1 MSGAEDEKVF
11 MIGAAAA
18 CALMN
23 SAAVAGVRNLPSY
36 PFSVSDRRTLEN
48 AGAIPILSNSAF
60 LRFLAPACAHRL
72 ANLVSARS
80 CKPGHISAMP
90 KRHCPLW
97 CVLSFVGV
105 VARATLEEDRTW
117 TWTGPF
123 VNAACYFNR
132 R

>member
-1 MSGAEDEKVF
+1 VSGAEDEKVF

-23 SAAVAGVRNLPSY
+23 SAGVAGVR
-36 PFSVSDRRTLEN
+36 DRRTLEN

-105 VARATLEEDRTW
+105 VARETLEEDRTW